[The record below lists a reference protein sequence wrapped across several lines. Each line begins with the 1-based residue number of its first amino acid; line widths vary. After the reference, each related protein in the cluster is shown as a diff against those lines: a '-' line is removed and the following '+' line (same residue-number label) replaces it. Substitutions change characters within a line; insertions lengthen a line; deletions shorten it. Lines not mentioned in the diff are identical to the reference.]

1 MMKYGYWLLIA
12 LFVQSC
18 SSGDKQ
24 PSQDDQPLM
33 TEEQEH
39 RAEKHRIENPNETIE
54 LNNGEKWKADPEM
67 VAHVEVIQ
75 IILEDFAPE
84 GLGDYYPLA
93 EVIDAELAALIK
105 SCTMKGQ
112 GHDELHKWLLPV
124 MQKVEALGKTEDP
137 KMAEALVVEL
147 EEAMQEFHE
156 YFEKG

>member
-1 MMKYGYWLLIA
+1 MMKYGYWILIA
-12 LFVQSC
+12 LFAQAC
-18 SSGDKQ
+18 SSSDKQ

-33 TEEQEH
+33 TEKQEH

-67 VAHVEVIQ
+67 IDHVEVMQ
-75 IILEDFAPE
+75 IVLNDLSPE
-84 GLGDYYPLA
+84 GLGDYYAAA
-93 EVIDAELAALIK
+93 EVLDAELAELIK

-137 KMAEALVVEL
+137 KMAEVLVEEL
-147 EEAMQEFHE
+147 EQAMGEFHE
-156 YFEKG
+156 YFEEA